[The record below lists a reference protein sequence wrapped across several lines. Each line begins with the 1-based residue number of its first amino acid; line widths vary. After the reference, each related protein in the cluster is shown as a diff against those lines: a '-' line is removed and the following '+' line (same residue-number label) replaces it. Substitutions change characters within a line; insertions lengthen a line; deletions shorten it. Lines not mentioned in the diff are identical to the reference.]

1 MLKIKKIE
9 NDISVIKLQDI
20 LLHLRDYCI
29 DKEINDGQ
37 VIDFSNNEGNHFIFE
52 FDDKKQSISKN
63 DSKWYYRKYNDYNF
77 HDNTRNIDF
86 TFINKFDTF
95 IIEELEEFTFY
106 N

>member
-52 FDDKKQSISKN
+52 FDDKK
-63 DSKWYYRKYNDYNF
+63 
-77 HDNTRNIDF
+77 
-86 TFINKFDTF
+86 
-95 IIEELEEFTFY
+95 
-106 N
+106 